1 MIKRGEY
8 HGMTYISPV
17 GTFKTANVY
26 HINREKW
33 HTAQLVISH
42 MCCNS
47 RNDEAQ
53 LLCFRYD
60 ISEMSDVI
68 DGFTDVHYGVKFRY
82 RPTTEGWVGIMLYDL

>member
-1 MIKRGEY
+1 MIKRGKY
-8 HGMTYISPV
+8 HGMTYISPA
-17 GTFKTANVY
+17 GTFKSANVY

-68 DGFTDVHYGVKFRY
+68 DGFTDVNYSVRFRCS
-82 RPTTEGWVGIMLYDL
+82 PINEGRVGIMRYNM